1 MKRLKNLFKLQKQHN
16 IYQKLNFLN
25 NEDNDDLL
33 EKENNN
39 IKSLKAN
46 NISKQDKEFNVGLIV
61 LVLIIVLITSMSY
74 YLLVLLPH
82 QQELQEHKNIKTDQ
96 LNSLFNRDIQQDS
109 NKQALQAQIDSAST
123 IEDVDK
129 IDVYAQAK
137 PIILNQ
143 LQKDIGQQKDKYD
156 RVQVVTDNITNI
168 YSTDEAKKYLNS
180 LSVEQLSKTVIQK
193 VDTQIIPLS
202 LNRKQAASGLITEG
216 DTVDIYTRQYE
227 NVEDENIKQE
237 ESNINQSSD
246 NISQDDFN
254 TTVDNNNTADAN
266 NTISINELS
275 SDKIVGGA
283 TVVSILRSKDSG
295 VIDSNTELNQYPHSR
310 NYSQT
315 SKTDIQQIL
324 QSKAS
329 GTLDESQLKVIY
341 EKYGYKLSNY
351 ERISN
356 IGDLDTEYIIM
367 LEVPSDKVDELIN
380 SMENIILTIPSY
392 DAPSWVKLN

>member
-1 MKRLKNLFKLQKQHN
+1 MKRLKDLFKLQKQYN

-25 NEDNDDLL
+25 ENDNDFQTKD
-33 EKENNN
+33 NN

-46 NISKQDKEFNVGLIV
+46 NSIQEEKEFNVGLIV
-61 LVLIIVLITSMSY
+61 IVLIIILITSTSY
-74 YLLVLLPH
+74 YLLVLLPQ

-96 LNSLFNRDIQQDS
+96 LDSILNNDIQQDS
-109 NKQALQAQIDSAST
+109 NKQALQAQIDSAKT
-123 IEDVDK
+123 VEEVDK
-129 IDVYAQAK
+129 IDVYAQAM
-137 PIILNQ
+137 PIIKNQ
-143 LQKDIGQQKDKYD
+143 LQKDINQQKDKYD

-180 LSVEQLSKTVIQK
+180 LDVEQLSKTTIQK

-216 DTVDIYTRQYE
+216 DTVDIYNKQFE
-227 NVEDENIKQE
+227 NIEEENIKQGE
-237 ESNINQSSD
+237 NNINQSD
-246 NISQDDFN
+246 NDINQEEVNS
-254 TTVDNNNTADAN
+254 TVDNNTTLDN
-266 NTISINELS
+266 NNITSNEMTS
-275 SDKIVGGA
+275 NKIVGGA

-295 VIDSNTELNQYPHSR
+295 VIDSNTELNQYPHTR

>member
-1 MKRLKNLFKLQKQHN
+1 MKRLKDLFKLQKQYN

-25 NEDNDDLL
+25 ENDNDFQTKD
-33 EKENNN
+33 NN

-46 NISKQDKEFNVGLIV
+46 NSIQEEKEFNVGLIV
-61 LVLIIVLITSMSY
+61 IVLIIILITSTSY
-74 YLLVLLPH
+74 YLLVLLPQ

-96 LNSLFNRDIQQDS
+96 LDSILNNDIQQDS
-109 NKQALQAQIDSAST
+109 NKQALQAQIDSAKT
-123 IEDVDK
+123 VEEVDK
-129 IDVYAQAK
+129 IDVYAQAM
-137 PIILNQ
+137 PIIKNQ
-143 LQKDIGQQKDKYD
+143 LQKDINQQKDKYD

-180 LSVEQLSKTVIQK
+180 LDVEQLSKTTIQK

-216 DTVDIYTRQYE
+216 DTVDIYNKQFE
-227 NVEDENIKQE
+227 NIEEENIKQE
-237 ESNINQSSD
+237 ENNINQSDKDINQEEVNS
-246 NISQDDFN
+246 
-254 TTVDNNNTADAN
+254 TVDNNTTLDN
-266 NTISINELS
+266 NNITSNEMTS
-275 SDKIVGGA
+275 NKIVGGA

-295 VIDSNTELNQYPHSR
+295 VIDSNTELNQYPHTR

>member
-1 MKRLKNLFKLQKQHN
+1 MKRLKDLFKLQKQYN

-25 NEDNDDLL
+25 ENDNDFQTND
-33 EKENNN
+33 NN

-46 NISKQDKEFNVGLIV
+46 NSIQEEKEFNVGLIV
-61 LVLIIVLITSMSY
+61 IVLIIILITSTSY
-74 YLLVLLPH
+74 YLLVLLPQ

-96 LNSLFNRDIQQDS
+96 LDSILNNDIQQDS
-109 NKQALQAQIDSAST
+109 NKQALQAQIDSAKT
-123 IEDVDK
+123 VEEVDK
-129 IDVYAQAK
+129 IDVYAQAM
-137 PIILNQ
+137 PIIKNQ
-143 LQKDIGQQKDKYD
+143 LQKDINQQKDKYD

-180 LSVEQLSKTVIQK
+180 LDVEQLSKTTIQK

-216 DTVDIYTRQYE
+216 DTVDIYNKQFE
-227 NVEDENIKQE
+227 NIEEENIKQE
-237 ESNINQSSD
+237 ENNINQSDKDINQEEVNS
-246 NISQDDFN
+246 
-254 TTVDNNNTADAN
+254 TVDNNTTLDN
-266 NTISINELS
+266 NNITSNEMTS
-275 SDKIVGGA
+275 NKIVGGA

-295 VIDSNTELNQYPHSR
+295 VIDSNTELNQYPHTR

>member
-1 MKRLKNLFKLQKQHN
+1 MKRLKDLFKLQKQYN

-25 NEDNDDLL
+25 ENDNDFQTKD
-33 EKENNN
+33 NN

-46 NISKQDKEFNVGLIV
+46 NSIQEEKEFNVGLIV
-61 LVLIIVLITSMSY
+61 IVLIIILITSTSY
-74 YLLVLLPH
+74 YLLVVLPQ

-96 LNSLFNRDIQQDS
+96 LDSILNNDIQQDS
-109 NKQALQAQIDSAST
+109 NKQALQAQIDSAKT
-123 IEDVDK
+123 VEEVDK
-129 IDVYAQAK
+129 IDVYAQAM
-137 PIILNQ
+137 PIIKNQ
-143 LQKDIGQQKDKYD
+143 LQKDINQQKDKYD

-180 LSVEQLSKTVIQK
+180 LDVEQLSKTTIQK

-216 DTVDIYTRQYE
+216 DTVDIYNKQFE
-227 NVEDENIKQE
+227 NIEEENIKQE
-237 ESNINQSSD
+237 ENNINQSD
-246 NISQDDFN
+246 NDINQEEVNS
-254 TTVDNNNTADAN
+254 TVDNNTTLDN
-266 NTISINELS
+266 NNITSNGMTS
-275 SDKIVGGA
+275 NKIVGGA

-295 VIDSNTELNQYPHSR
+295 VIDSNTELNQYPHTR

>member
-1 MKRLKNLFKLQKQHN
+1 MKRLKDLFKLQKQYN

-25 NEDNDDLL
+25 ENDNDFQTKD
-33 EKENNN
+33 NN

-46 NISKQDKEFNVGLIV
+46 NSIQEEKEFNVGLIV
-61 LVLIIVLITSMSY
+61 IVLIIILITSTSY
-74 YLLVLLPH
+74 YLLVVLPQ

-96 LNSLFNRDIQQDS
+96 LDSILNNDIQQDS
-109 NKQALQAQIDSAST
+109 NKQALQAQIDSAKT
-123 IEDVDK
+123 VEEVDK
-129 IDVYAQAK
+129 IDVYAQAM
-137 PIILNQ
+137 PIIKNQ
-143 LQKDIGQQKDKYD
+143 LQKDINQQKDKYD

-180 LSVEQLSKTVIQK
+180 LDVEQLSKTTIQK

-216 DTVDIYTRQYE
+216 DTVDIYNKQFE
-227 NVEDENIKQE
+227 NIEEENIKQGE
-237 ESNINQSSD
+237 NNINQSD
-246 NISQDDFN
+246 NDINQEEVNS
-254 TTVDNNNTADAN
+254 TVDNNTTLDN
-266 NTISINELS
+266 NNITSNEMTS
-275 SDKIVGGA
+275 NKIVGGA

-295 VIDSNTELNQYPHSR
+295 VIDSNTELNQYPHTR

>member
-1 MKRLKNLFKLQKQHN
+1 MKRLKDLFKLQKQYN

-25 NEDNDDLL
+25 ENDNDFQTKD
-33 EKENNN
+33 NN

-46 NISKQDKEFNVGLIV
+46 NSIQEEKEFNVGLIV
-61 LVLIIVLITSMSY
+61 IVLIIILITSTSY
-74 YLLVLLPH
+74 YIFVLLPQ

-96 LNSLFNRDIQQDS
+96 LDSILNNDIQQDS
-109 NKQALQAQIDSAST
+109 NKQALQAQIDSAKT
-123 IEDVDK
+123 VEEVDK
-129 IDVYAQAK
+129 IDVYAQAM
-137 PIILNQ
+137 PIIKNQ
-143 LQKDIGQQKDKYD
+143 LQKDINQQKDKYD

-180 LSVEQLSKTVIQK
+180 LDVEQLSKTTIQK

-216 DTVDIYTRQYE
+216 DTVDIYNKQFE
-227 NVEDENIKQE
+227 NIEEENIKQE
-237 ESNINQSSD
+237 ENNINQSD
-246 NISQDDFN
+246 NEINQEEVNS
-254 TTVDNNNTADAN
+254 TVDNNTTLDN
-266 NTISINELS
+266 NNITSNEMTS
-275 SDKIVGGA
+275 NKIVGGA

-295 VIDSNTELNQYPHSR
+295 VIDSNTELNQYPHTR

>member
-1 MKRLKNLFKLQKQHN
+1 MKRLKDLFKLQKQYN

-25 NEDNDDLL
+25 ENDNDFQTKD
-33 EKENNN
+33 NN

-46 NISKQDKEFNVGLIV
+46 NSIQEEKEFNVGLIV
-61 LVLIIVLITSMSY
+61 IVLIIILITSTSY
-74 YLLVLLPH
+74 YLLVVLPQ

-96 LNSLFNRDIQQDS
+96 LDSILNNDIQQDS
-109 NKQALQAQIDSAST
+109 NKQALQAQIDSAKT
-123 IEDVDK
+123 VEEVDK
-129 IDVYAQAK
+129 IDVYAQAM
-137 PIILNQ
+137 PIIKNQ
-143 LQKDIGQQKDKYD
+143 LQKDINQQKDKYD

-180 LSVEQLSKTVIQK
+180 LDVEQLSKTTIQK

-216 DTVDIYTRQYE
+216 DTVDIYNKQFE
-227 NVEDENIKQE
+227 NIEEENIKQGE
-237 ESNINQSSD
+237 NNINQSD
-246 NISQDDFN
+246 NDINQEEVNS
-254 TTVDNNNTADAN
+254 TVDNNTTLDN
-266 NTISINELS
+266 NNITSNGMTS
-275 SDKIVGGA
+275 NKIVGGA

-295 VIDSNTELNQYPHSR
+295 VIDSNTELNQYPHTR

>member
-1 MKRLKNLFKLQKQHN
+1 MKRLKDLFKLQKQYN

-25 NEDNDDLL
+25 ENDNDFQTKD
-33 EKENNN
+33 NN

-46 NISKQDKEFNVGLIV
+46 NSIQEEKEFNVGLIV
-61 LVLIIVLITSMSY
+61 IVLIIILITSTSY
-74 YLLVLLPH
+74 YLLVVLPQ

-96 LNSLFNRDIQQDS
+96 LDSILNNDIQQDS
-109 NKQALQAQIDSAST
+109 NKQALQAQIDSAKT
-123 IEDVDK
+123 VEEVDK
-129 IDVYAQAK
+129 IDVYAQAM
-137 PIILNQ
+137 PIIKNQ
-143 LQKDIGQQKDKYD
+143 LQKDINQQKDKYD

-180 LSVEQLSKTVIQK
+180 LDVEQLSKTTIQK

-216 DTVDIYTRQYE
+216 DTVDIYNKQFE
-227 NVEDENIKQE
+227 NIEEENIKQE
-237 ESNINQSSD
+237 ENNINQSD
-246 NISQDDFN
+246 NDINQEEVNS
-254 TTVDNNNTADAN
+254 TVDNNTTLDN
-266 NTISINELS
+266 NNITSNEMTS
-275 SDKIVGGA
+275 NKIVGGA

-295 VIDSNTELNQYPHSR
+295 VIDSNTELNQYPHTR

>member
-1 MKRLKNLFKLQKQHN
+1 MKRLKDLFKLQKQYN

-25 NEDNDDLL
+25 ENDNDFQTKD
-33 EKENNN
+33 NN

-46 NISKQDKEFNVGLIV
+46 NSIQEEKEFNVGLIV
-61 LVLIIVLITSMSY
+61 IVLIIILITSTSY
-74 YLLVLLPH
+74 YLLVLLPQ

-96 LNSLFNRDIQQDS
+96 LDSILNNDIQQDS
-109 NKQALQAQIDSAST
+109 NKQALQAQIDSAKT
-123 IEDVDK
+123 VEEVDK
-129 IDVYAQAK
+129 IDVYAQAM
-137 PIILNQ
+137 PIIKNQ
-143 LQKDIGQQKDKYD
+143 LQKDINQQKDKYD

-180 LSVEQLSKTVIQK
+180 LDVEQLSKTTIQK

-216 DTVDIYTRQYE
+216 DTVDIYNKQFE
-227 NVEDENIKQE
+227 NIEEENIKQE
-237 ESNINQSSD
+237 ENNINQSD
-246 NISQDDFN
+246 NDINQEEVNS
-254 TTVDNNNTADAN
+254 TVDNNTTLDN
-266 NTISINELS
+266 NNITSNEMTS
-275 SDKIVGGA
+275 NKIVGGA

-295 VIDSNTELNQYPHSR
+295 VIDSNTELNQYPHTR

>member
-1 MKRLKNLFKLQKQHN
+1 MKRLKDLFKLQKQYN

-25 NEDNDDLL
+25 ENDNDFQTKD
-33 EKENNN
+33 NN

-46 NISKQDKEFNVGLIV
+46 NSIQEEKEFNVGLIV
-61 LVLIIVLITSMSY
+61 IVLIIILITSTSY
-74 YLLVLLPH
+74 YLLVLLPQ

-96 LNSLFNRDIQQDS
+96 LDSILNNDIQQDS
-109 NKQALQAQIDSAST
+109 NKQALQAQIDSAKT
-123 IEDVDK
+123 VEEVDK
-129 IDVYAQAK
+129 IDVYAQAM
-137 PIILNQ
+137 PIIKNQ
-143 LQKDIGQQKDKYD
+143 LQKDINQQKDKYD

-180 LSVEQLSKTVIQK
+180 LDVEQLSKTTIQK

-216 DTVDIYTRQYE
+216 DTVDIYNKQFE
-227 NVEDENIKQE
+227 NIEEENIKQE
-237 ESNINQSSD
+237 ENNINQSD
-246 NISQDDFN
+246 NDINQEEVNS
-254 TTVDNNNTADAN
+254 TVDNNTTLDN
-266 NTISINELS
+266 NNITSNGMTS
-275 SDKIVGGA
+275 NKIVGGA

-295 VIDSNTELNQYPHSR
+295 VIDSNTELNQYPHTR

>member
-1 MKRLKNLFKLQKQHN
+1 MKRLKDLFKLQKQYN

-25 NEDNDDLL
+25 ENDNDFQTKD
-33 EKENNN
+33 NN

-46 NISKQDKEFNVGLIV
+46 NSIQEEKEFNVGLIV
-61 LVLIIVLITSMSY
+61 IVLIIILITSTSY
-74 YLLVLLPH
+74 YIFVLLPQ

-96 LNSLFNRDIQQDS
+96 LDSILNNDIQQDS
-109 NKQALQAQIDSAST
+109 NKQALQAQIDSAKT
-123 IEDVDK
+123 VEEVDK
-129 IDVYAQAK
+129 IDVYAQAM
-137 PIILNQ
+137 PIIKNQ
-143 LQKDIGQQKDKYD
+143 LQKDINQQKDKYD

-180 LSVEQLSKTVIQK
+180 LDVEQLSKTTIQK

-216 DTVDIYTRQYE
+216 DTVDIYNKQFE
-227 NVEDENIKQE
+227 NIEEENIKQE
-237 ESNINQSSD
+237 ENNINQSD
-246 NISQDDFN
+246 NDINQEEVNS
-254 TTVDNNNTADAN
+254 TVDNNTTLDN
-266 NTISINELS
+266 NNITSNEMTS
-275 SDKIVGGA
+275 NKIVGGA

-295 VIDSNTELNQYPHSR
+295 VIDSNTELNQYPHTR

>member
-1 MKRLKNLFKLQKQHN
+1 MKQ
-16 IYQKLNFLN
+16 
-25 NEDNDDLL
+25 
-33 EKENNN
+33 
-39 IKSLKAN
+39 
-46 NISKQDKEFNVGLIV
+46 
-61 LVLIIVLITSMSY
+61 
-74 YLLVLLPH
+74 
-82 QQELQEHKNIKTDQ
+82 
-96 LNSLFNRDIQQDS
+96 
-109 NKQALQAQIDSAST
+109 
-123 IEDVDK
+123 
-129 IDVYAQAK
+129 
-137 PIILNQ
+137 
-143 LQKDIGQQKDKYD
+143 
-156 RVQVVTDNITNI
+156 
-168 YSTDEAKKYLNS
+168 KKYLNS
-180 LSVEQLSKTVIQK
+180 LDVEQLSKTTIQK

-216 DTVDIYTRQYE
+216 DTVDIYNKQFE
-227 NVEDENIKQE
+227 NIEEENIKQE
-237 ESNINQSSD
+237 ENNINQSD
-246 NISQDDFN
+246 NDINQEEVNS
-254 TTVDNNNTADAN
+254 TVDNNTTLDN
-266 NTISINELS
+266 NNITSNGMTS
-275 SDKIVGGA
+275 NKIVGGA

-295 VIDSNTELNQYPHSR
+295 VIDSNTELNQYPHTR